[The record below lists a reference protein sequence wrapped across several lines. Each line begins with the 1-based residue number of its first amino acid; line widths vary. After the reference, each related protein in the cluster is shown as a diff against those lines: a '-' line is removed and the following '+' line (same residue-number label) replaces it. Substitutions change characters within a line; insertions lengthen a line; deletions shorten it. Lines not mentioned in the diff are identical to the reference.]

1 VSEPVF
7 WLVIRKDSEVAHH
20 GGVPLKVLNTGA
32 TEEGARE
39 MARVY
44 ALNNPKD
51 YFYVVRA
58 QEYYRSDGIVNTILQ
73 EAPRG

>member
-7 WLVIRKDSEVAHH
+7 WLVIRDDSEVTRH
-20 GGVPLKVLNTGA
+20 GSPLKVLNSGA